1 MVKVDEDKNIVVID
15 PNQTNRIGPILIH
28 NAQGQWSVDHRI
40 RLRKPSTDRLKN
52 TAKDLAIAE
61 ADASRMKL
69 KAFENAKKTQ
79 QNLLQETRKAMDE
92 APSTSA
98 QAKRQAYLDTLNHQS
113 QDYEKARQHLMTM
126 AVFTS
131 EPEFQIKAI
140 GYLQAQLELNE
151 AGVNEELITFA
162 PKLSPVL
169 DQLPTHAPSP
179 HTSDIA
185 DHQQVVEMS
194 DSMIKRL
201 DYAQSRFTELRK
213 FGPAGFDVIKERQRK
228 LPSYTSDDLRALQVT
243 LARHLCL
250 APESLTTEPQAWELL
265 NDTLDSADVAVQT
278 LRDTLD
284 ERSEYRLDERIDALS
299 NLVEQFKFIDER
311 LQDLSQEFS
320 EQIQA
325 QPLKRLS
332 QSLQGFAN
340 RAKAALVPLHEEQNL
355 KRIKPTPPPT
365 PPRPL
370 KRFIQ
375 TRYNGVLIGEPRLDP
390 IGTVSKFVDIK
401 SPITGQV
408 LATFHEK
415 TPGMWVEHIETPP
428 PQATSTALT
437 LHDATSAGEKLLA
450 QLPKFQERASQQAD
464 DPSRTAIGIEHMFHQ
479 HAWLLERSKQDIE
492 EALIK
497 AKVTAQTKQSSADL
511 RKRLKAATQALY
523 ARATET
529 VAKLIKRQPPTIAH
543 VDWLINH
550 REIAIKKIMT
560 RQPLKGAT
568 WSYQDEYAV
577 IDLSTSKPL
586 WYAHF
591 HYSSAHA
598 SLNRFLYARLKTP
611 AEQQLKEVADTLTG
625 LNAAQQLD
633 YYRSSINLTQAQRLF
648 FPPEV
653 Y

>member
-1 MVKVDEDKNIVVID
+1 M
-15 PNQTNRIGPILIH
+15 
-28 NAQGQWSVDHRI
+28 A
-40 RLRKPSTDRLKN
+40 
-52 TAKDLAIAE
+52 
-61 ADASRMKL
+61 AS
-69 KAFENAKKTQ
+69 
-79 QNLLQETRKAMDE
+79 
-92 APSTSA
+92 
-98 QAKRQAYLDTLNHQS
+98 
-113 QDYEKARQHLMTM
+113 
-126 AVFTS
+126 
-131 EPEFQIKAI
+131 EFQIKAI

-213 FGPAGFDVIKERQRK
+213 FGPAGFDVIRERQRK

-415 TPGMWVEHIETPP
+415 TPGMWVEHIETSPA
-428 PQATSTALT
+428 QATSTALT
-437 LHDATSAGEKLLA
+437 LHDATTAGEKLLA

-479 HAWLLERSKQDIE
+479 HAWLLERSKQDID

-511 RKRLKAATQALY
+511 RRRLKAATKALY
-523 ARATET
+523 ERATET

-591 HYSSAHA
+591 QYSSAHA
-598 SLNRFLYARLKTP
+598 SLNRFLHARLKTP
-611 AEQQLKEVADTLTG
+611 ADQQLKEVADTLTG
-625 LNAAQQLD
+625 LTAEQQLD